1 MATHKELARKIE
13 EMEKKYDHQFRVVFE
28 AIKQL
33 LETLVKPKI
42 KVGFLR
48 EKESA

>member
-1 MATHKELARKIE
+1 MATHKGLARKIE
-13 EMEKKYDHQFRVVFE
+13 EMERKYDHQFRVVFD

-33 LETLVKPKI
+33 LETPVKPKR

-48 EKESA
+48 EKEN